1 MICYVTITETVD
13 VFISMILRFT
23 KGNGLRYSFLGC
35 ALMEIVT
42 APDFHSA
49 DDARSFV
56 RDLRNLLV
64 ELGVCDGKMA
74 GNR

>member
-1 MICYVTITETVD
+1 
-13 VFISMILRFT
+13 
-23 KGNGLRYSFLGC
+23 
-35 ALMEIVT
+35 MEIVT
-42 APDFHSA
+42 APDFYSA

-74 GNR
+74 GMYKLIYIQCIIHKFG

>member
-1 MICYVTITETVD
+1 MFNKYVKLCYDKT
-13 VFISMILRFT
+13 
-23 KGNGLRYSFLGC
+23 GC

-64 ELGVCDGKMA
+64 TIGVCDGKMA
-74 GNR
+74 GKLLQEIWSF